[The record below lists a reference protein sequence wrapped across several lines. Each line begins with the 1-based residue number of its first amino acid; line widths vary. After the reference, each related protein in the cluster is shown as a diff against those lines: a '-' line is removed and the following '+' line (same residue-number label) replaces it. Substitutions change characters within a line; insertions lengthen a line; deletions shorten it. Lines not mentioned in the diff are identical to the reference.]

1 MCLRFAVQGG
11 RRVLLVESMI
21 WSLHLGMT
29 SVPTSQTIHS
39 RGLHS
44 DRKLDVGQ
52 HNNYKSRISDVN
64 SQSYQKSQ
72 ECLLLHNTGY
82 YLFFFN
88 LNSMNEE
95 WYFFSASI
103 YIFLKNEDEHF
114 SICLLAIFIS
124 SENSYSLSFFPLVV
138 YLIES
143 RKQQELFISLVSE
156 SFLYILI
163 LYLIFSSCFF

>member
-1 MCLRFAVQGG
+1 MSTHSPTKNLRNACFSTT
-11 RRVLLVESMI
+11 LD
-21 WSLHLGMT
+21 
-29 SVPTSQTIHS
+29 TIF
-39 RGLHS
+39 
-44 DRKLDVGQ
+44 
-52 HNNYKSRISDVN
+52 
-64 SQSYQKSQ
+64 
-72 ECLLLHNTGY
+72 
-82 YLFFFN
+82 FFFN

-143 RKQQELFISLVSE
+143 RK
-156 SFLYILI
+156 
-163 LYLIFSSCFF
+163 